1 MKTLLVL
8 CILATLACCTAYA
21 PAVVVGVPIAVT
33 SLAIM
38 IYVCY
43 YKLCRVEERLDDIK
57 DGHEANETDDAPA
70 KSEKD

>member
-1 MKTLLVL
+1 MEILLAL
-8 CILATLACCTAYA
+8 CIVATLACCTAYA

-33 SLAIM
+33 SLAVM

-43 YKLCRVEERLDDIK
+43 HKLCRVEERLNKFK
-57 DGHEANETDDAPA
+57 DKPETDETDDAPA